1 MLLTQAELQSLV
13 EVKQRSPHALLGMHV
28 LADGTG
34 LVVRTLLPDAAK
46 VEVQPAR
53 EKDKPAFKLTRLHK
67 AGLFE
72 GVTTEAKRVYAY
84 DLVITDQQGRV
95 RRTRDPYSFLPTL
108 GEADLFLFGKGDE
121 RRIYDKLGA
130 QLRTIDGVPGA
141 SFAVWAPNA
150 QRISVVGDFNGWD
163 GHFHQMRP
171 LGSSGVWEIF
181 IPGVGEGT
189 KYKFEVRNLHG
200 RIVMKTDP
208 YGFFFETAPN
218 NAAIVWNNRKF
229 AWTDGAWLTQRRQR
243 DALRAPLS
251 IYEVH
256 LGSWR
261 QKAPGESPGY
271 RALAEPL
278 IKYVKQMGFTHVE
291 FMPVAEHAYYPS
303 WGYQVTGF
311 YAPTSRYGP
320 PEDFQY
326 LVNALH
332 EAGLGVI
339 IDWVPAHFPR
349 DDWALAR
356 FDGTALYEHEDPRK
370 GEQQDWGTLIFN
382 YGRHEVVNFLLANAL
397 FWCDR
402 FHIDGLRVD
411 AVASML
417 YLDYSRQPGQWIP
430 NQYGGR
436 ENLEA
441 IDFIRKFNHLTHTEF
456 PGVMTI
462 AEESTAWP
470 QVTRPPY
477 LGGLGFSFKWNMGW
491 MHDTLLYF
499 SHDPVHRKYHQ
510 NDLTFAML
518 YHHHENFILPLSH
531 DEVVHGKRSLL
542 GRMPGD
548 DWRRFANLRAL
559 LGYQWLFPGKKL
571 LFMGGEFGQSDE
583 WNANSELQWELL
595 EAGPYHRGL
604 QRLVEDLNKLYLAEP
619 ALWKSDYDT
628 EGFHWIDNMDHAN
641 SVLSFLRQDA
651 EHFHELVVIAN
662 LTPVPRPQYRVGLP
676 RAGQWRE
683 LLNSDAAVYG
693 GSNMGNS
700 GGVMAA
706 EKPCHNQPCSAEF
719 ILPPLSIL
727 VFRPERAADKVVA
740 DSQAAQEKTSEML
753 PGAKQSL
760 SAVDDRASVP
770 PHSNSL
776 AKGEGIA
783 KAGAQQPNE
792 APFADRRATPPPL
805 PKGEGRGEGE
815 ETIENAPAPRAN
827 PLPSKAGTVPADA
840 RQPERPRSAG
850 GRATPPP
857 LPRGESRSEGEGSA
871 ENAPAPKADS
881 GSMPPGTRG
890 SGSSS

>member
-28 LADGTG
+28 LTDGTG
-34 LVVRTLLPDAAK
+34 LVVRALLPDAAK

-53 EKDKPAFKLTRLHK
+53 EKDKPTLKLTRLHK

-72 GVTTEAKRVYAY
+72 GTTTEASRVYAY

-108 GEADLFLFGKGDE
+108 GEAELFLFGKGDE
-121 RRIYDKLGA
+121 RRIYEKLGA

-200 RIVMKTDP
+200 RIVLKTDP
-208 YGFFFETAPN
+208 YGFFFETAPK

-229 AWTDGAWLTQRRQR
+229 EWTDEAWLAQRRQR

-261 QKAPGESPGY
+261 KKSKSESPGY
-271 RALAEPL
+271 RELAQPL
-278 IKYVKQMGFTHVE
+278 IQYVKQMGFTHVE
-291 FMPVAEHAYYPS
+291 FMPIAEHAYYPS

-320 PEDFQY
+320 PEDFQF

-417 YLDYSRQPGQWIP
+417 YLDYSRQPGEWIP
-430 NQYGGR
+430 NQYGGN

-441 IDFIRKFNHLTHTEF
+441 IDFLRRFNELAHTV
-456 PGVMTI
+456 PGAMTV
-462 AEESTAWP
+462 AEESTAFP
-470 QVTRPPY
+470 GVSKPVY
-477 LGGLGFSFKWNMGW
+477 LSGLGFTMKWNMGW
-491 MHDTLLYF
+491 MHDMLAYFANDPIYRKFHHNDITFSLLYAF
-499 SHDPVHRKYHQ
+499 
-510 NDLTFAML
+510 
-518 YHHHENFILPLSH
+518 HENFVLPVSH
-531 DEVVHGKRSLL
+531 DEVVHGKGSLL
-542 GRMPGD
+542 NKMPGD
-548 DWRRFANLRAL
+548 EWRQFANVRAFL
-559 LGYQWLFPGKKL
+559 AYMWAHPGKKL
-571 LFMGGEFGQSDE
+571 LFMGQEIGQREE
-583 WNANSELQWELL
+583 WNCNTGVRWELL
-595 EAGPYHRGL
+595 EFDCHRKL
-604 QRLVEDLNKLYLAEP
+604 QTLMRELNRLYRSSP
-619 ALWKSDYDT
+619 ALYQVDFHSTGFEWIDFHDWEASIIAFLRRAEDPSDFILFCCNFTPIPRQGYEFGVPE
-628 EGFHWIDNMDHAN
+628 EGFYEEILNPD
-641 SVLSFLRQDA
+641 S
-651 EHFHELVVIAN
+651 ELF
-662 LTPVPRPQYRVGLP
+662 
-676 RAGQWRE
+676 
-683 LLNSDAAVYG
+683 G
-693 GSNMGNS
+693 GSNMGN
-700 GGVMAA
+700 GGCVSSRPVP
-706 EKPCHNQPCSAEF
+706 KHNRPHSIAVT
-719 ILPPLSIL
+719 LPPL
-727 VFRPERAADKVVA
+727 AVVV
-740 DSQAAQEKTSEML
+740 L
-753 PGAKQSL
+753 
-760 SAVDDRASVP
+760 DRNSV
-770 PHSNSL
+770 
-776 AKGEGIA
+776 GQG
-783 KAGAQQPNE
+783 
-792 APFADRRATPPPL
+792 
-805 PKGEGRGEGE
+805 
-815 ETIENAPAPRAN
+815 
-827 PLPSKAGTVPADA
+827 
-840 RQPERPRSAG
+840 
-850 GRATPPP
+850 
-857 LPRGESRSEGEGSA
+857 
-871 ENAPAPKADS
+871 
-881 GSMPPGTRG
+881 
-890 SGSSS
+890 